1 MKSVRFVPVL
11 AIALAGCPEVPVMVN
26 VPVPGATF
34 VAGGGGGNGSG
45 SAAPAGP
52 RVGEDQHYLQ
62 ADDFFVAD
70 RAPEG
75 GWVSVH
81 LAKQRVAPTPGTK
94 GQGQYFRLDESRD
107 VWTEHAWLTR
117 PANAGDLR
125 VGAMAVCFEGQM
137 VDGVYAPPSSKDQA
151 RTGPWFAGR
160 ITDTSDGFKGVYRV
174 DTYNCKLTAM
184 RVAR

>member
-1 MKSVRFVPVL
+1 MKSARLVPVL
-11 AIALAGCPEVPVMVN
+11 ALALAGCPEVPVTVN
-26 VPVPGATF
+26 VPVPGASL
-34 VAGGGGGNGSG
+34 VAGNGAG
-45 SAAPAGP
+45 ATVAVPAGP

-75 GWVSVH
+75 GWVAAH

-117 PANAGDLR
+117 PASAADLR
-125 VGAMAVCFEGQM
+125 VGALAFCFEGQM
-137 VDGVYAPPSSKDQA
+137 VDGVYSAPSSKDQA
-151 RTGPWFAGR
+151 RTGSWFAGR
-160 ITDTSDGFKGVYRV
+160 VTDTSDGFKGVYRL
-174 DTYNCKLTAM
+174 DTYNCKLSAM